1 MVETNSKLRF
11 YIDGRPI
18 REFKNLEGV
27 GVPYPNYQPMKLY
40 SSLSNADDWATR
52 GGLVKIDWSQA
63 PFTASFKNLKA
74 NGCVWSNGVSSC
86 NLSSSNS
93 SDNNNS
99 WLSQQLDSNGQRKL
113 KWLQKNYMI
122 YNYCSDINR
131 FPRASLLNARSEPPD
146 FKFRVPQFILQ
157 FKLFV

>member
-1 MVETNSKLRF
+1 
-11 YIDGRPI
+11 
-18 REFKNLEGV
+18 
-27 GVPYPNYQPMKLY
+27 MKLY